1 MHLLAA
7 TVTTPAI
14 ATSTWIW
21 VLIAFIAGMWF
32 QNRISRR

>member
-7 TVTTPAI
+7 TVHTPAV
-14 ATSTWIW
+14 ATSTTIW
-21 VLIAFIAGMWF
+21 VLVAFIAGMWF